1 MEEFN
6 LEKYNTGNYD
16 VVTRDGRSVRIIC
29 TDAKRK
35 SPIVALIS
43 SCIDKETIE
52 SVYSYTTNGKFF
64 RDEISSQ
71 DILLKKKKWKPE
83 YGDIYYYI
91 NENISVCSGIYSP
104 NFRNRQRYDNKNAF
118 KTKEEAIEAKKK
130 IRKILR
136 DE

>member
-1 MEEFN
+1 MKEFN
-6 LEKYNTGNYD
+6 LEKYNTGDYD
-16 VVTRDGRSVRIIC
+16 VITRDGRSVRIIC
-29 TDAKRK
+29 TDRK
-35 SPIVALIS
+35 EEFYTLICLMS
-43 SCIDKETIE
+43 DEYNNEEIISLTKD
-52 SVYSYTTNGKFF
+52 GKY
-64 RDEISSQ
+64 DSDCSEHPY

-104 NFRNRQRYDNKNAF
+104 SSKNRQRYGNKNAF